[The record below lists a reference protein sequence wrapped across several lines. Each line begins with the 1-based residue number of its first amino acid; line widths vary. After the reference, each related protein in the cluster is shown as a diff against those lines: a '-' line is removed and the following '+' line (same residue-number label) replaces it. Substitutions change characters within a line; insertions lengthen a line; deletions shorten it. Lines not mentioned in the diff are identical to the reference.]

1 MSHATFGGSMAK
13 ACKEPSAHH
22 TKTPSLGGGVLSP
35 ALQPL
40 ELPGMQGKAETLLQH
55 KQTAQGRLR
64 VEQKALS
71 EIVPPLHQTGCQPFP
86 GLVPSPA
93 A

>member
-1 MSHATFGGSMAK
+1 MPTTLK
-13 ACKEPSAHH
+13 L
-22 TKTPSLGGGVLSP
+22 TVLRGGVLCP
-35 ALQPL
+35 ALQL
-40 ELPGMQGKAETLLQH
+40 ELPGMQGKAEALLQH
-55 KQTAQGRLR
+55 KQTVQGRLR